1 MSADDDAKLQ
11 PLWNDPH
18 FSARLKTLSAAQ
30 LERLV
35 LVLQLVKA
43 EGRTSL
49 AWAEPQWAALNAH
62 MHALAGLVNT
72 LAFWRFQC
80 LIQQDNLAEVFALY
94 QTRRA
99 QLSAPLCCFLDALF
113 LLESRLVSKR
123 PLGYGSSALVLDFKA
138 LAGLLDRFGFDD
150 LDVLERAVFPL
161 QLAFRFDQLQ
171 AGKQGAHL
179 KEGEKASIQ
188 KKVGSHL
195 LFMVPAALLLAWSG

>member
-1 MSADDDAKLQ
+1 MSAADEPKLQ

-18 FSARLKTLSAAQ
+18 FSETLKTLTLAQ

-35 LVLQLVKA
+35 LVLQLMKA
-43 EGRTSL
+43 EGRFESVC
-49 AWAEPQWAALNAH
+49 AEPLWAVLNAH
-62 MHALAGLVNT
+62 MHADPGLVNT

-80 LIQQDNLAEVFALY
+80 LIQQGNLAEVFTLY
-94 QTRRA
+94 QANRA
-99 QLSAPLCCFLDALF
+99 QLLAPLCCFLDALF

-123 PLGYGSSALVLDFKA
+123 PLNYSSSALVLNFKA
-138 LAGLLDRFGFDD
+138 LAGQLDRFDFDG
-150 LDVLERAVFPL
+150 LEVLERAVFPL

-171 AGKQGAHL
+171 AGKLGAHL

-195 LFMVPAALLLAWSG
+195 LFMVPAGSLLDW